1 MLVKFSR
8 NTNYL

>member
-1 MLVKFSR
+1 MR

>member
-1 MLVKFSR
+1 MIADL